1 MFNITVITYSVIA
14 AIIGAGFASG
24 QEILLYFA
32 AFGKYGIL
40 GIILTATLSVFFVYA
55 VLDLSHK
62 YNYKTYDDFLTIFK
76 NTALRRCIK
85 IVTLLFS
92 FAVYGAML
100 SAAGEIIFEL
110 FNIPYALS
118 TLLCAVCAVIMFSAA
133 GERIF
138 TLNGI
143 LGTVL
148 VVLIVFSV
156 LYMLSYREFHVFSPK
171 AVKAVSDGF
180 IYSGYNLVSLTPV
193 LVILSN
199 RIKKHSETVSV
210 SLCVG
215 ISVAVIMGLM
225 FCLLSIYD
233 GKINLGELPMLTL
246 AKRQSNGFALF
257 YAFVLFCAVLTTLIS
272 SGGGLIDTLVKKNKF
287 FGTALITVLAYFF
300 SSFGFSNLINT
311 AYRFC
316 GVGGIFVC
324 TVTLFTYFWK
334 KKK

>member
-24 QEILLYFA
+24 QEILLYFVT
-32 AFGKYGIL
+32 FGKFGIL
-40 GIILTATLSVFFVYA
+40 GIILTAALSVFFVYA
-55 VLDLSHK
+55 VLDLTQK

-76 NTALRRCIK
+76 SAALRRCIK
-85 IVTLLFS
+85 FVTLLFS

-110 FNIPYALS
+110 FNVPYALS
-118 TLLCAVCAVIMFSAA
+118 TLLCAVCAVIMFSVA

-156 LYMLSYREFHVFSPK
+156 LYMLSYREFHVFSTN

-193 LVILSN
+193 LVILAK
-199 RIKKHSETVSV
+199 RTKKHRETISV

-225 FCLLSIYD
+225 FYLLSIYE

-246 AKRQSNGFALF
+246 AKRQSNSFALF

-272 SGGGLIDTLVKKNKF
+272 SGGGLIDILAKKNKPF
-287 FGTALITVLAYFF
+287 CTVSITAFAYFF

-316 GVGGIFVC
+316 GIGGIFVC
-324 TVTLFTYFWK
+324 TATLLTYLK
-334 KKK
+334 KGKK